1 MDKIYLRRNMG
12 TKELEDAIRHIRK
25 EQEQRQGDYNKAI
38 KLNNSVL
45 DMVDDSRRHM
55 SFVSEEFIDDSE
67 LLEIYYNRRN
77 MANKMIMEI
86 EDSMSE
92 MKKKYAK
99 DMEGFDRKINEFEKQ
114 IKNSSDDFK
123 ME

>member
-1 MDKIYLRRNMG
+1 MG
-12 TKELEDAIRHIRK
+12 RKELEDAIRNIQK
-25 EQEQRQGDYNKAI
+25 EQEQRQDDYNKAI

-55 SFVSEEFIDDSE
+55 SFISEEFIDDPE
-67 LLEIYYNRRN
+67 LLEIYYDRRN

-92 MKKKYAK
+92 MKKKHAK
-99 DMEGFDRKINEFEKQ
+99 DMEGFDRKINELGKQ
-114 IKNSSDDFK
+114 IKDSSDDLK
-123 ME
+123 IE

>member
-1 MDKIYLRRNMG
+1 MG

-25 EQEQRQGDYNKAI
+25 EQEQRQDDYNEAI

-45 DMVDDSRRHM
+45 DMVDDSRHHM

-92 MKKKYAK
+92 MKRKYAK
-99 DMEGFDRKINEFEKQ
+99 DMEGFDRKINELGKQ
-114 IKNSSDDFK
+114 IKDSSDDLK
-123 ME
+123 IE